1 MRWHKFPLLVG
12 FYLVQRWLHDLGVKK
27 KKIKQQQQQQQ
38 QQKEHQ
44 GPLAFTK
51 PQYFSFWETFLRKP
65 FRKETISRSK
75 DPKV

>member
-12 FYLVQRWLHDLGVKK
+12 VYYVQRRLHDLGVKK
-27 KKIKQQQQQQQ
+27 KKIKQQQ

-51 PQYFSFWETFLRKP
+51 PQYFSF
-65 FRKETISRSK
+65 
-75 DPKV
+75 

>member
-12 FYLVQRWLHDLGVKK
+12 FYLVQRRLHDLGVKK
-27 KKIKQQQQQQQ
+27 KKIKQQQQ

-51 PQYFSFWETFLRKP
+51 PQYFSF
-65 FRKETISRSK
+65 
-75 DPKV
+75 

>member
-12 FYLVQRWLHDLGVKK
+12 FYLVQRRLHDLGVKK

-51 PQYFSFWETFLRKP
+51 PQYFSF
-65 FRKETISRSK
+65 
-75 DPKV
+75 

>member
-1 MRWHKFPLLVG
+1 MSHAMAQIVPYWWEFIRYK
-12 FYLVQRWLHDLGVKK
+12 DLKGVKK
-27 KKIKQQQQQQQ
+27 KKTKQQKQQQ
-38 QQKEHQ
+38 EHQ

-51 PQYFSFWETFLRKP
+51 PQYFSFWATFLRKP